1 MAAGKL
7 KIITK
12 QNLGKKMSDIVYI
25 RELEVETIIGI
36 FDWEREVKQIVSLD
50 LDMVHDIAKA
60 GETDDIKYALNYK
73 SISKRLIAFIEK
85 SEYFLIEAL
94 AEAVT
99 SIVINEFSVPWV
111 RLRISKPGALR
122 GSKDVGV
129 IIERGLKK

>member
-50 LDMVHDIAKA
+50 LDMAHDIAKA
-60 GETDDIKYALNYK
+60 GENDDIEYALNYK

-99 SIVINEFSVPWV
+99 SIVIKEFSVPWV

>member
-50 LDMVHDIAKA
+50 LDMAHDIAKA
-60 GETDDIKYALNYK
+60 GETDDIEYALNYK

-111 RLRISKPGALR
+111 RLRISKTGALR

>member
-60 GETDDIKYALNYK
+60 GETDDIEYALNYK

-94 AEAVT
+94 AEAVI
-99 SIVINEFSVPWV
+99 SIVIKEFSVPWV

>member
-60 GETDDIKYALNYK
+60 GETDDIEYALNYK

>member
-1 MAAGKL
+1 
-7 KIITK
+7 
-12 QNLGKKMSDIVYI
+12 MSDIVYI

-50 LDMVHDIAKA
+50 LDMAHDIAKA
-60 GETDDIKYALNYK
+60 GETDDIEYALNYK
-73 SISKRLIAFIEK
+73 SISKRLIAFIEQ

-129 IIERGLKK
+129 IIERGLKKYCPLCI

>member
-50 LDMVHDIAKA
+50 LDMAHDIAKA
-60 GETDDIKYALNYK
+60 GETDDIEYALNYK